1 MNVIRNFKPEKCG
14 RKTRLNPEAYTVSQ
28 LKLIVSQLVGQPI
41 LPFLS
46 KERYDTIKTSKEK
59 MCEHLRMVMN
69 NRNNNA
75 AVAQRNR
82 NNNAAVAQRN
92 RNNRGG

>member
-1 MNVIRNFKPEKCG
+1 MRSQNASESGSLHGFAAETHR
-14 RKTRLNPEAYTVSQ
+14 VS
-28 LKLIVSQLVGQPI
+28 VGGTADPSVP
-41 LPFLS
+41 L

-92 RNNRGG
+92 RNNNAAE